1 MKMEGQAR
9 CSSHSEDQLITK
21 LTKHFLTPQLNAFVA
36 WAMKF
41 YAVYY
46 SDN

>member
-9 CSSHSEDQLITK
+9 CSSHSEDRLITK
-21 LTKHFLTPQLNAFVA
+21 LALQLNAFVA